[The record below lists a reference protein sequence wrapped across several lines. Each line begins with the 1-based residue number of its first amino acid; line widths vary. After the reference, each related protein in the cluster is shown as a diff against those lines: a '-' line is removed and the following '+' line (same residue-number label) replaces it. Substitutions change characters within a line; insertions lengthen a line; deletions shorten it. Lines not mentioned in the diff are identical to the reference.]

1 MILVSN
7 HVDTVPKNS
16 LKMRTLRGVAER
28 IKATTLNLMIS
39 GGVVE
44 RKVSNILDARRLNI
58 SKRKTMMMKKK
69 IHERIRIS
77 NNS

>member
-1 MILVSN
+1 
-7 HVDTVPKNS
+7 
-16 LKMRTLRGVAER
+16 
-28 IKATTLNLMIS
+28 MIS
-39 GGVVE
+39 GGAVE
-44 RKVSNILDARRLNI
+44 KKVSNILGARRLNI